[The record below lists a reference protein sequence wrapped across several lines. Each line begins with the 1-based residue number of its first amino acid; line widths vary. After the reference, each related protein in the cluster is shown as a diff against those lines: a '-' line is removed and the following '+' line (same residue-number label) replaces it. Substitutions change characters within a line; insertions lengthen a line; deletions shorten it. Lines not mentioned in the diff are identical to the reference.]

1 MNPIDLPDDSASALE
16 DTGVEFGSSSEG
28 FPVARL
34 GDLLLAMLPR
44 STGGGFLA
52 SAWRLAR
59 PLSTLRR
66 EDFYEHDGELA
77 NPAAFRARV
86 LETAQHRRELSRL
99 QRLQTRMVCS
109 TPWGSSQ
116 LATIYAEGIAAHMTA
131 GHGGFRLS
139 AERNKRIIPSLRIG
153 SGWYEEDEAWAI
165 VALTFPE
172 LFTSYERALADRTIR
187 DKWPDEWEAIFGRPL
202 QPGES
207 SGKDRRDFEHRHD
220 GDWIVALAIT
230 SGHHPGMV
238 EVVAIR
244 GGRRGANT
252 MERRC
257 LVPKPEYEGRGPF
270 GFVIDE
276 GRHAAY
282 DGPSSFVGW
291 ERRKASTC
299 FPIAARSCPAWKR
312 HAGRHSTSST

>member
-1 MNPIDLPDDSASALE
+1 MNASDLPDDATSTIL
-16 DTGVEFGSSSEG
+16 DTRVEFGTSSEG

-44 STGGGFLA
+44 AAGGRFLA
-52 SAWRLAR
+52 SAWRLVQ

-66 EDFYEHDGELA
+66 EHFYGHDGELTDE
-77 NPAAFRARV
+77 AAFQSRV
-86 LETAQHRRELSRL
+86 FETVQHQRELSRL

-109 TPWGSSQ
+109 TPWGPSQ
-116 LATIYAEGIAAHMTA
+116 LATIYAEGIVAHMTA

-139 AERNKRIIPSLRIG
+139 AERNKRIVRSLRIS

-165 VALTFPE
+165 VAFNFPD
-172 LFTSYERALADRTIR
+172 LFTTYERKLAERTIK

-207 SGKDRRDFEHRHD
+207 SGKDRRAFERRHA
-220 GDWIVALAIT
+220 GDWIVASAIT
-230 SGHHPGMV
+230 SGHHPGMI
-238 EVVAIR
+238 EVVAIL
-244 GGRRGANT
+244 GGRRGANVV
-252 MERRC
+252 ERRF
-257 LVPKPEYEGRGPF
+257 LVPKTEYEGRGPF

-276 GRHAAY
+276 GRHAGY

-291 ERRKASTC
+291 ERRKAS
-299 FPIAARSCPAWKR
+299 
-312 HAGRHSTSST
+312 

>member
-1 MNPIDLPDDSASALE
+1 MNASDLPDDATSTLE
-16 DTGVEFGSSSEG
+16 DTRVEFGSSSEG

-44 STGGGFLA
+44 AAGGGFLA
-52 SAWRLAR
+52 SAWRLAQ

-66 EDFYEHDGELA
+66 EHFYGHDGELA
-77 NPAAFRARV
+77 DEAAFRSRV
-86 LETAQHRRELSRL
+86 FETVQHQRELSRL

-109 TPWGSSQ
+109 TPWGPSQ
-116 LATIYAEGIAAHMTA
+116 LATIYAEGIVAHMTA

-139 AERNKRIIPSLRIG
+139 AERNKRIVRSLRIS

-165 VALTFPE
+165 VAFNFPD
-172 LFTSYERALADRTIR
+172 LFTTYERKLAERTIK

-207 SGKDRRDFEHRHD
+207 SGKDRRAFERRHA
-220 GDWIVALAIT
+220 GDWIVASAIT
-230 SGHHPGMV
+230 SGHHPGMI
-238 EVVAIR
+238 EVVAVL
-244 GGRRGANT
+244 GGRRGANVV
-252 MERRC
+252 ERRF
-257 LVPKPEYEGRGPF
+257 LAPKAEYQGRGPF

-276 GRHAAY
+276 GRHAGY

-291 ERRKASTC
+291 ERRKAS
-299 FPIAARSCPAWKR
+299 
-312 HAGRHSTSST
+312 

>member
-1 MNPIDLPDDSASALE
+1 MSATDLPDDSASTLE

-44 STGGGFLA
+44 AAGGGFLA
-52 SAWRLAR
+52 SAWRLAQ

-66 EDFYEHDGELA
+66 EHFYGHDGELA
-77 NPAAFRARV
+77 DEAAFRSRV
-86 LETAQHRRELSRL
+86 LETAQHKRELSRL
-99 QRLQTRMVCS
+99 QRLQSRMVCS
-109 TPWGSSQ
+109 TPWGPSQ
-116 LATIYAEGIAAHMTA
+116 LATIYAEGIVAHMTA

-139 AERNKRIIPSLRIG
+139 AERNKRIVRSLRIS

-165 VALTFPE
+165 VAFSFPD
-172 LFTSYERALADRTIR
+172 LFTTYERKLAERTIK

-207 SGKDRRDFEHRHD
+207 SGKDRRAFERRHA
-220 GDWIVALAIT
+220 GDWIVASAIT
-230 SGHHPGMV
+230 SGHHPGMI
-238 EVVAIR
+238 EVVAVL
-244 GGRRGANT
+244 GGRRGANVV
-252 MERRC
+252 ERRF
-257 LVPKPEYEGRGPF
+257 LVPKTEYEGRGPF

-276 GRHAAY
+276 GRHAGY

-291 ERRKASTC
+291 ERRKAS
-299 FPIAARSCPAWKR
+299 
-312 HAGRHSTSST
+312 